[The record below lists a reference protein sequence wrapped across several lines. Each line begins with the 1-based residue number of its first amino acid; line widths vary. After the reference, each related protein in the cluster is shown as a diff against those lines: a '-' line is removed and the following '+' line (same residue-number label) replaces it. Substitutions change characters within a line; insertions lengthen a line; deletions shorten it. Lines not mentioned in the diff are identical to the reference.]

1 MDPTEV
7 IIDENELKDER
18 INLENLTYYYSKFD
32 IFGDSFNF
40 YFTKYEIFK
49 KLKDSWNRE
58 EVVKLIYKN
67 CKEMTQCISEEDE
80 KWIEENL

>member
-1 MDPTEV
+1 MDQTEA
-7 IIDENELKDER
+7 IFEENDIKDER

-49 KLKDSWNRE
+49 K
-58 EVVKLIYKN
+58 
-67 CKEMTQCISEEDE
+67 
-80 KWIEENL
+80 NLNAYLGIL

>member
-32 IFGDSFNF
+32 IFGDSFDF

-49 KLKDSWNRE
+49 K
-58 EVVKLIYKN
+58 
-67 CKEMTQCISEEDE
+67 
-80 KWIEENL
+80 NLNGYLGSFFCFVHNLSSII